1 MAPAAPVGPARGI
14 TNQQPEH
21 AMQRHDFNTRHQADW
36 QTVWQA
42 LAPRHANLAHLLTE
56 LTARYSEPQRHYH
69 TLEHLDAC
77 LRHLAGVRDQL
88 EQPEEVALALWFH
101 DAIYEVGASDNEMR
115 SADWARQALLAAGGA
130 VDAADRIHA
139 AIMVTR
145 HDQPAQT
152 ADQQLL
158 LDVDL
163 AILGAPPA
171 VFDAYERQI
180 VQEYQS
186 VPRAAFRSNRR
197 RILQGFLD
205 RPQIYH
211 SAAFL
216 ATRETQARANL
227 DRSIRALVD

>member
-1 MAPAAPVGPARGI
+1 
-14 TNQQPEH
+14 
-21 AMQRHDFNTRHQADW
+21 MQTHDFITRHQADW
-36 QTVWQA
+36 QTVWQS
-42 LAPRHANLAHLLTE
+42 LAPQHATRDGLLTE
-56 LTARYSEPQRHYH
+56 LTGRYSEPHRHYH

-88 EQPEEVALALWFH
+88 ERPQEVALALWFH
-101 DAIYEVGASDNEMR
+101 DAIYEVGATDNELR

-130 VDAADRIHA
+130 ADAADRIHA

-145 HDQPAQT
+145 HDQPAQN
-152 ADQQLL
+152 ADQRLM

-163 AILGAPPA
+163 AILGAPAA
-171 VFDAYERQI
+171 VFDAYEQQI

-186 VPRAAFRSNRR
+186 VPRAAFRSNRQ

-227 DRSIRALVD
+227 ERSIHALAD